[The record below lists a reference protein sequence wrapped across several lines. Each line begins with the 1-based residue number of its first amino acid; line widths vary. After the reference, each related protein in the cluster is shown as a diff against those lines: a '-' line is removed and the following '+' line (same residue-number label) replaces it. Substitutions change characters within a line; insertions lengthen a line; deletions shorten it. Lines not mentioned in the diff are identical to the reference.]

1 VYIVSAFWEFW
12 LTKFSLFKQHW
23 NSIVSSFS
31 KPLNFNSGMKQ
42 NNGQSGQYLN
52 TETIGMKPKNNLTGP
67 YFKKELILADFR
79 LANLSRDC
87 SVIGRREV
95 LTGKAKFGIFGDGKE
110 IIQMALA
117 KQFKNGDWRSGYY
130 RDQTWMMAMGLY
142 DSLEFFHQLYGNID
156 DQFNSGSG
164 GRVFNNHFSVPN
176 INRDGTWRDLT
187 KQKNSSADISPTA
200 GQMPRLLGLA
210 YASKLFRQNKDL
222 KQFTTL
228 SLNGNEVAFGSIGD
242 ASTSEGYFWET
253 INAAGVLQVPMAVSI
268 YDDGYGISVPKKY
281 QTTKGSISEILKGF
295 ETEKDKPGIRIFKG
309 KGWDYP
315 GLIKLYEE
323 GIAICREQHTPV
335 VFHIEEV
342 TQPQGH
348 STSGSHERYKSEERL
363 KWEIEFDP
371 IRKMREWIHS
381 LDIATDEELDKIV
394 VEAEEEAKESR
405 RKGWESF
412 QTPIKTERDALVKII
427 NDRSCKCTDKVKEN
441 SVDSYTEE
449 LKQVASPIRKDNF
462 VTARKIL
469 RNICGT
475 CLKADN
481 LNEELNGWLKR
492 NYADALKGYDSF
504 LYNETPTSV
513 LNVKPVAPVY
523 SADSPEVP
531 GRQVLRDNYD
541 KLFSKYPLLVTFGED
556 TGVIGGV
563 NQSLEGLQ
571 KKFGELRITDTGIRE
586 ATILGQGLG
595 LALRG
600 MRPIAEIQYLDYLMY
615 ALQILSDDLATT
627 HYRSAGKMVAPLI
640 ISTRGHRLEG
650 IWHSGSPMSML
661 INSVRGVYVCS
672 PRDMTRAAGFYNT
685 LLEGNDPAVVIEP
698 LNGYRLKEKLPD
710 NLGEFKIQLGI
721 PEILNPGTDLT
732 IVTYGSTVKIA
743 IEAVKQLALHD
754 ISVEL
759 IDVQTLIP
767 FDKNKMIVESLKK
780 TNRVLFLDE
789 DVPGGTTAYMMQ
801 EVLEKQNGWQ
811 FLDSPPKTLAAK
823 EHRPAYTTDGDY
835 FSKPNAE
842 DVFDVVYGMMKEA
855 VPDKY

>member
-1 VYIVSAFWEFW
+1 MFLVSEPPLILISLMKQNDRQSEPL
-12 LTKFSLFKQHW
+12 LTKES
-23 NSIVSSFS
+23 V
-31 KPLNFNSGMKQ
+31 GMKQ
-42 NNGQSGQYLN
+42 SNHQSGKYLN
-52 TETIGMKPKNNLTGP
+52 
-67 YFKKELILADFR
+67 KESILADFR
-79 LANLSRDC
+79 MANLSRDL

-110 IIQMALA
+110 IIQLAMA
-117 KQFKNGDWRSGYY
+117 KQFRNGDWRSGYY

-142 DSLEFFHQLYGNID
+142 DSLEFFHQLYGNTD
-156 DQFNSGSG
+156 NQFNTGSG

-176 INRDGTWRDLT
+176 INPDGSWRDLT

-210 YASKLFRQNKDL
+210 YASKLFKQNTDL
-222 KQFTTL
+222 HQFTTL
-228 SLNGNEVAFGSIGD
+228 STKGNEVAFGSIGD

-309 KGWDYP
+309 KGWDYA

-363 KWEIEFDP
+363 KWEEEFDP
-371 IRKMREWIHS
+371 IKKMREWILS
-381 LDIATDEELDKIV
+381 SDIATAEELDKLAA
-394 VEAEEEAKESR
+394 EAEEEAKESR
-405 RKGWESF
+405 RMGWESF
-412 QTPIKTERDALVKII
+412 QNPIKIERDALVKII
-427 NDRSCKCTDKVKEN
+427 NDRSCRCAEKAKED

-449 LKQVASPIRKDNF
+449 LKKVPAPIRKDNF

-469 RNICGT
+469 RNICIT
-475 CLKADN
+475 CEKSDN
-481 LNEELNGWLKR
+481 LKEELQGWLKR
-492 NYADALKGYDSF
+492 NYADALQSYDSY
-504 LYNETPTSV
+504 LYNETPTSA

-531 GRQVLRDNYD
+531 GRQILRDNYD

-556 TGVIGGV
+556 SGVIGGV

-627 HYRSAGKMVAPLI
+627 HYRTAGRMIAPLI

-650 IWHSGSPMSML
+650 IWHSGSPMAML
-661 INSVRGVYVCS
+661 INSVRGIYVCS

-685 LLEGNDPAVVIEP
+685 LLEGNSPAIVIEP

-710 NLGEFKIQLGI
+710 NIGEFRLELGI
-721 PEILNPGTDLT
+721 PEIVNEGTDIT
-732 IVTYGSTVKIA
+732 IVSYGSTVKIA

-754 ISVEL
+754 ISAEL

-767 FDKNKMIVESLKK
+767 FDRKRMIIESLKK

-789 DVPGGTTAYMMQ
+789 DLPGGTTAYMMQ
-801 EVLEKQNGWQ
+801 EVLEKQGGWQ
-811 FLDSPPKTLAAK
+811 YLDSPPKTLTAK

-835 FSKPNAE
+835 FSKPSAE
-842 DVFDVVYGMMKEA
+842 DVFDVIYSIMKEA
-855 VPDKY
+855 EPGKY

>member
-1 VYIVSAFWEFW
+1 
-12 LTKFSLFKQHW
+12 
-23 NSIVSSFS
+23 
-31 KPLNFNSGMKQ
+31 MKQ
-42 NNGQSGQYLN
+42 VKNPVEKYLN
-52 TETIGMKPKNNLTGP
+52 
-67 YFKKELILADFR
+67 KESILADFR
-79 LANLSRDC
+79 LANLSRNL

-110 IIQMALA
+110 IIQIALA
-117 KQFKNGDWRSGYY
+117 KQFRNGDWRSGYY

-142 DSLEFFHQLYGNID
+142 DSLEFFHQLYGNTD
-156 DQFNSGSG
+156 NQFSTGSG

-176 INRDGTWRDLT
+176 INPDGSWRDLT

-210 YASKLFRQNKDL
+210 YASKLFRQNKDIQ
-222 KQFTTL
+222 QFTTL
-228 SLNGNEVAFGSIGD
+228 SLKGNEVAFGAIGD

-253 INAAGVLQVPMAVSI
+253 INAAGVLQVPLAVSV

-281 QTTKGSISEILKGF
+281 QTTKGSISDILRGF

-309 KGWDYP
+309 KGWDYV

-323 GIAICREQHTPV
+323 GIAICREEHTPV

-348 STSGSHERYKSEERL
+348 STSGSHERYKNEERL
-363 KWEIEFDP
+363 KWEEDFDP
-371 IRKMREWIHS
+371 IRKMREWILS
-381 LDIATDEELDKIV
+381 SGIATSDELDKLAA
-394 VEAEEEAKESR
+394 EAEEEAKESR
-405 RKGWESF
+405 RKGWDSF
-412 QTPIKTERDALVKII
+412 QNPIKIERDALVKII
-427 NDRSCKCTDKVKEN
+427 NDRSCKCTDKAREE
-441 SVDSYTEE
+441 SVDSYTED
-449 LKQVASPIRKDNF
+449 LKKVPSPIRKDNF

-469 RNICGT
+469 RNICGSCAT
-475 CLKADN
+475 SDN
-481 LNEELNGWLKR
+481 LKIELEGWLKR
-492 NYADALKGYDSF
+492 NYKDALQSYDSY
-504 LYNETPTSV
+504 LYNETPTSA
-513 LNVKPVAPVY
+513 LNVKPIAPVY
-523 SADSPEVP
+523 SAESQEVP
-531 GRQVLRDNYD
+531 GRQILRDNYD
-541 KLFSKYPLLVTFGED
+541 KLFTKYPLLVTFGED
-556 TGVIGGV
+556 TGGIGGV

-627 HYRSAGKMVAPLI
+627 HYRTAGRMIAPLI

-650 IWHSGSPMSML
+650 IWHSGSPMAML
-661 INSVRGVYVCS
+661 INSVRGIYVCS

-685 LLEGNDPAVVIEP
+685 LLEGNSPAIVIEP
-698 LNGYRLKEKLPD
+698 LNGYRLKEKMPD
-710 NLGEFKIQLGI
+710 NIGEYRLELGI
-721 PEILNPGTDLT
+721 PEILHPGTDLT
-732 IVTYGSTVKIA
+732 IISYGSTVKIA
-743 IEAVKQLALHD
+743 LEAVKQLALHD

-767 FDKNKMIVESLKK
+767 FDRHGMIIESLKK

-789 DVPGGTTAYMMQ
+789 DLPGGTTAYMMQ
-801 EVLEKQNGWQ
+801 EVLEKQGGWQ
-811 FLDSPPKTLAAK
+811 YLDSAPKTLTAK

-835 FSKPNAE
+835 FSKPSAE
-842 DVFDVVYGMMKEA
+842 DVFDIIYGMMKEA
-855 VPDKY
+855 KPEKY

>member
-1 VYIVSAFWEFW
+1 
-12 LTKFSLFKQHW
+12 
-23 NSIVSSFS
+23 
-31 KPLNFNSGMKQ
+31 LN
-42 NNGQSGQYLN
+42 
-52 TETIGMKPKNNLTGP
+52 
-67 YFKKELILADFR
+67 KESILADFR
-79 LANLSRDC
+79 LASLSRNLSI
-87 SVIGRREV
+87 IGRREV

-110 IIQMALA
+110 IIQIALA

-142 DSLEFFHQLYGNID
+142 DSLEFFHQLYGNTD
-156 DQFNSGSG
+156 DQFHTGSG

-176 INRDGTWRDLT
+176 INPDGSWRDLT

-222 KQFTTL
+222 QQFKTL
-228 SLNGNEVAFGSIGD
+228 SVKGNEVAFGSIGD

-253 INAAGVLQVPMAVSI
+253 INAAGVIQVPMAVSV

-309 KGWDYP
+309 KGWDYA

-363 KWEIEFDP
+363 KWEEEFDP
-371 IRKMREWIHS
+371 IKKMREWILS
-381 LDIATDEELDKIV
+381 SQIATAGELDKLV

-412 QTPIKTERDALVKII
+412 QYPIRIERDALVKII
-427 NDRSCKCTDKVKEN
+427 NDRSCRCTEKAKED
-441 SVDSYTEE
+441 SVDSYTED
-449 LKQVASPIRKDNF
+449 LKKVPAPIRKDNF

-469 RNICGT
+469 RNICGS
-475 CLKADN
+475 CLKSDN
-481 LNEELNGWLKR
+481 LNEELQGWLKR
-492 NYADALKGYDSF
+492 NYEDARRSYDSF

-513 LNVKPVAPVY
+513 LNVKPVPPVY

-531 GRQVLRDNYD
+531 GRQILRDNYD
-541 KLFSKYPLLVTFGED
+541 KLFSKYPLLLTFGED
-556 TGVIGGV
+556 VGGIGGV
-563 NQSLEGLQ
+563 NQTLEGLQ
-571 KKFGELRITDTGIRE
+571 KKFGDLRITDTGIRE

-615 ALQILSDDLATT
+615 ALQVLSDDLATT
-627 HYRSAGKMVAPLI
+627 HYRTAGRMIAPLI

-661 INSVRGVYVCS
+661 INSVRGIYVCS

-685 LLEGNDPAVVIEP
+685 LLEGKDPAIVIEP

-710 NLGEFKIQLGI
+710 NIGEFRLQLGI
-721 PEILNPGTDLT
+721 PEILTTGTDIT
-732 IVTYGSTVKIA
+732 VVTYGSTVKIA

-754 ISVEL
+754 ISIEL
-759 IDVQTLIP
+759 IDVQTLVP
-767 FDKNKMIVESLKK
+767 FDRGKMILESLKK
-780 TNRVLFLDE
+780 TNRILFLDE
-789 DVPGGTTAYMMQ
+789 DLPGGTTAYMMQ
-801 EVLEKQNGWQ
+801 EVLEKQGGWQ
-811 FLDSPPKTLAAK
+811 YLDSPPKTLTAK

-835 FSKPNAE
+835 FSKPSAE
-842 DVFDVVYGMMKEA
+842 DVFDIIYGMMKEA
-855 VPDKY
+855 VPEKY

>member
-1 VYIVSAFWEFW
+1 
-12 LTKFSLFKQHW
+12 
-23 NSIVSSFS
+23 
-31 KPLNFNSGMKQ
+31 LN
-42 NNGQSGQYLN
+42 
-52 TETIGMKPKNNLTGP
+52 
-67 YFKKELILADFR
+67 KESILADFR
-79 LANLSRDC
+79 LATLSRNLSI
-87 SVIGRREV
+87 IGRREV

-110 IIQMALA
+110 IIQLAMA

-142 DSLEFFHQLYGNID
+142 NSLEFFHQLYGNTD
-156 DQFNSGSG
+156 NQFDTGSS

-176 INRDGTWRDLT
+176 INPDGSWRDLT

-210 YASKLFRQNKDL
+210 YASKLFRLNKDL
-222 KQFTTL
+222 QKFTTL
-228 SLNGNEVAFGSIGD
+228 SLKGNEVAFGAIGD

-253 INAAGVLQVPMAVSI
+253 VNAAGVLQVPMAVSV

-281 QTTKGSISEILKGF
+281 QTTKGSISEILMGF
-295 ETEKDKPGIRIFKG
+295 ESEKDKPGIRIFKG
-309 KGWDYP
+309 KGWDYA

-335 VFHIEEV
+335 IFHIEEV

-363 KWEIEFDP
+363 KWEEEFDP
-371 IRKMREWIHS
+371 IKKMREWILS
-381 LDIATDEELDKIV
+381 SQIATAEELDKLV
-394 VEAEEEAKESR
+394 GEAEEEVKESR

-412 QTPIKTERDALVKII
+412 QSPIRIERDALVKII
-427 NDRSCKCTDKVKEN
+427 NDRSCRCTEKAKEE
-441 SVDSYTEE
+441 SVDGYAED
-449 LKQVASPIRKDNF
+449 LKKVPAPIRKDNF
-462 VTARKIL
+462 VAARKIL
-469 RNICGT
+469 RNICGS
-475 CLKADN
+475 CLKSDN
-481 LNEELNGWLKR
+481 LNEELQGWLKR
-492 NYADALKGYDSF
+492 NYEDARRSYDSF

-513 LNVKPVAPVY
+513 LNVKPVSPVY
-523 SADSPEVP
+523 SADSQEVP
-531 GRQVLRDNYD
+531 GRQILRDNYD
-541 KLFSKYPLLVTFGED
+541 KLFSKYPLLLTFGED
-556 TGVIGGV
+556 VGRIGGV

-615 ALQILSDDLATT
+615 ALQVLSDDLATT
-627 HYRSAGKMVAPLI
+627 HYRTVGKMVAPLI

-661 INSVRGVYVCS
+661 INSVRGVYVCA
-672 PRDMTRAAGFYNT
+672 PRDMTRAAGFYNA

-710 NLGEFKIQLGI
+710 NIGEFRLQLGI
-721 PEILNPGTDLT
+721 PEVLNNGTDLT

-743 IEAVKQLALHD
+743 LEAVKQLALHD

-759 IDVQTLIP
+759 IDVQTLVP
-767 FDKNKMIVESLKK
+767 FDRNKMILESLKK
-780 TNRVLFLDE
+780 TNRILFLDE
-789 DVPGGTTAYMMQ
+789 DLPGGTTAYMMQ
-801 EVLEKQNGWQ
+801 EVIEKQGGWQ
-811 FLDSPPKTLAAK
+811 FLDSPPKTLTAK

-835 FSKPNAE
+835 FSKPSAE
-842 DVFDVVYGMMKEA
+842 DVFDKVYGMMKEA
-855 VPDKY
+855 VPEKY

>member
-1 VYIVSAFWEFW
+1 
-12 LTKFSLFKQHW
+12 
-23 NSIVSSFS
+23 
-31 KPLNFNSGMKQ
+31 MKQ
-42 NNGQSGQYLN
+42 NNHESGQFLTGEN
-52 TETIGMKPKNNLTGP
+52 IGMKENSKLSGK
-67 YFKKELILADFR
+67 YFNKESILADFR
-79 LANLSRDC
+79 LANLSRNL
-87 SVIGRREV
+87 SIIGRREV

-110 IIQMALA
+110 IVQIALA
-117 KQFKNGDWRSGYY
+117 KQFRNGDWRSGYY

-142 DSLEFFHQLYGNID
+142 DPLEFFHQLYGNTD
-156 DQFNSGSG
+156 NQFDTGSG

-176 INRDGTWRDLT
+176 INPDGSWRDLT

-210 YASKLFRQNKDL
+210 YASKLFRQNSELHK
-222 KQFTTL
+222 FNTL
-228 SLNGNEVAFGSIGD
+228 SLKGNEVAFGAIGD

-253 INAAGVLQVPMAVSI
+253 INAAGVLQVPLAVSV

-295 ETEKDKPGIRIFKG
+295 ESEKDKPGIRIFKG
-309 KGWDYP
+309 KGWDYA

-323 GIAICREQHTPV
+323 GIAFCRETHTPV

-348 STSGSHERYKSEERL
+348 STSGSHERYKSPERL
-363 KWEIEFDP
+363 KWEEEFDP
-371 IRKMREWIHS
+371 IRKMREWIIS
-381 LDIATDEELDKIV
+381 SDFATAEELDKLAA
-394 VEAEEEAKESR
+394 EAEEEAKEAR

-412 QTPIKTERDALVKII
+412 QAPIRTERDALVKII
-427 NDRSCKCTDKVKEN
+427 NDRSCKCSEKAKEE

-449 LKQVASPIRKDNF
+449 LQKVPAPIRKDNF

-469 RNICGT
+469 RNICST
-475 CLKADN
+475 CQKSDN
-481 LNEELNGWLKR
+481 LNEELQGWLKR
-492 NYADALKGYDSF
+492 NYKDALHSYDSY
-504 LYNETPTSV
+504 LYNETSTSV
-513 LNVKPVAPVY
+513 LNVKPVSPVY

-531 GRQVLRDNYD
+531 GRQILRENYD

-556 TGVIGGV
+556 TGGIGGV

-615 ALQILSDDLATT
+615 ALQVLSDDLATT
-627 HYRSAGKMVAPLI
+627 HYRTAGRMIAPLI

-661 INSVRGVYVCS
+661 INSVRGIYVCS

-685 LLEGNDPAVVIEP
+685 LLEGNDPAIVIEP
-698 LNGYRLKEKLPD
+698 LNGYRLKERLPD
-710 NLGEFKIQLGI
+710 NIGEFRLQLGI
-721 PEILNPGTDLT
+721 PEIMHQGKDLT
-732 IVTYGSTVKIA
+732 VVTYGSTVKIA
-743 IEAVKQLALHD
+743 AEAVRQLEAHD

-767 FDKNKMIVESLKK
+767 FDKNLMILDSLKK

-789 DVPGGTTAYMMQ
+789 DLPGGTTAYMMQ
-801 EVLEKQNGWQ
+801 EVLEKQGGWKY
-811 FLDSPPKTLAAK
+811 LDSAPRTLAAK

-835 FSKPNAE
+835 FSKPSSE
-842 DVFDVVYGMMKEA
+842 DVFDIIYAMMKEA
-855 VPDKY
+855 KPEKY

>member
-1 VYIVSAFWEFW
+1 
-12 LTKFSLFKQHW
+12 
-23 NSIVSSFS
+23 
-31 KPLNFNSGMKQ
+31 MKQ
-42 NNGQSGQYLN
+42 NNNQTGHDLN
-52 TETIGMKPKNNLTGP
+52 TEIIEMKQIKNQSEQ
-67 YFKKELILADFR
+67 YFSKESILADFR
-79 LANLSRDC
+79 MANLSRNL
-87 SVIGRREV
+87 SIIGRREV

-110 IIQMALA
+110 IIQLALA

-130 RDQTWMMAMGLY
+130 RDQTWMMAMGVY
-142 DSLEFFHQLYGNID
+142 DSLEFFHQLYGNTD
-156 DQFNSGSG
+156 NQFNSGSR
-164 GRVFNNHFSVPN
+164 GRVFNNHFSIPN
-176 INRDGTWRDLT
+176 INPDGSWRDLT

-210 YASKLFRQNKDL
+210 YASKLFRQNKEL
-222 KQFTTL
+222 QQFTTL
-228 SLNGNEVAFGSIGD
+228 SLKGNEVAFGSIGD

-253 INAAGVLQVPMAVSI
+253 INAAGVLQVPMAVSV

-309 KGWDYP
+309 KGWDYA
-315 GLIKLYEE
+315 GLIKLYQE

-363 KWEIEFDP
+363 KWEEEFDP
-371 IRKMREWIHS
+371 IKKMREWIINS
-381 LDIATDEELDKIV
+381 EIATSEELDKLAL
-394 VEAEEEAKESR
+394 EAEEEAKESR

-412 QTPIKTERDALVKII
+412 QSPIKIERDALVKII
-427 NDRSCKCTDKVKEN
+427 NDRSCRCTEKAKEE
-441 SVDSYTEE
+441 SVDSYTDE
-449 LKQVASPIRKDNF
+449 LKRVPAPIRKDNF

-475 CLKADN
+475 CLKSDN
-481 LNEELNGWLKR
+481 LKEELQGWLKR
-492 NYADALKGYDSF
+492 NYEDARKSYDSF
-504 LYNETPTSV
+504 LYNETPSSV
-513 LNVKPVAPVY
+513 LNVKPIAPLY
-523 SADSPEVP
+523 SANSPEVP
-531 GRQVLRDNYD
+531 GRQILRDNYE
-541 KLFSKYPLLVTFGED
+541 KLFTKYPLLVTFGED
-556 TGVIGGV
+556 TGNIGGV

-615 ALQILSDDLATT
+615 CLQILSDDLATT
-627 HYRSAGKMVAPLI
+627 HYRTAGRMIAPLI

-661 INSVRGVYVCS
+661 INSVRGIYVCS

-685 LLEGNDPAVVIEP
+685 LLEGNDPAIVIEP

-710 NLGEFKIQLGI
+710 NIGEFRLELGI
-721 PEILNPGTDLT
+721 PEILKEGTDLT

-743 IEAVKQLALHD
+743 MEAVKHLAAHD

-759 IDVQTLIP
+759 IDVQTLMP
-767 FDKNKMIVESLKK
+767 FDRKKIIIESLKK
-780 TNRVLFLDE
+780 TNRILFLDE

-801 EVLEKQNGWQ
+801 EVIEKQGGWQ
-811 FLDSPPKTLAAK
+811 YLDSPPKTLTAK

-835 FSKPNAE
+835 FSKPSAE
-842 DVFDVVYGMMKEA
+842 DVFDVVYQMMKEA
-855 VPDKY
+855 EPEKY

>member
-1 VYIVSAFWEFW
+1 MFLVSEPPLILISLMKQNDRQSEPL
-12 LTKFSLFKQHW
+12 LTKES
-23 NSIVSSFS
+23 V
-31 KPLNFNSGMKQ
+31 GMKQ
-42 NNGQSGQYLN
+42 SNHQSGKYLN
-52 TETIGMKPKNNLTGP
+52 
-67 YFKKELILADFR
+67 KESILADFR
-79 LANLSRDC
+79 MANLSRDL
-87 SVIGRREV
+87 SIIGRREV

-110 IIQMALA
+110 IIQLAMA
-117 KQFKNGDWRSGYY
+117 KQFRNGDWRSGYY

-142 DSLEFFHQLYGNID
+142 DSLEFFHQLYGNTD
-156 DQFNSGSG
+156 NQFNTGSG

-176 INRDGTWRDLT
+176 INPDGSWRDLT

-210 YASKLFRQNKDL
+210 YASKLFKQNTDL
-222 KQFTTL
+222 HQFTTL
-228 SLNGNEVAFGSIGD
+228 STKGNEVAFGSIGD

-309 KGWDYP
+309 KGWDYA

-363 KWEIEFDP
+363 KWEEEFDP
-371 IRKMREWIHS
+371 IKKMREWILS
-381 LDIATDEELDKIV
+381 SDIATAEELDKLAA
-394 VEAEEEAKESR
+394 EAEEEAKESR
-405 RKGWESF
+405 RMGWESF
-412 QTPIKTERDALVKII
+412 QNPIKIERDALVKII
-427 NDRSCKCTDKVKEN
+427 NDRSCRCAEKAKED

-449 LKQVASPIRKDNF
+449 LKKVPAPIRKDNF

-469 RNICGT
+469 RNICIT
-475 CLKADN
+475 CEKSDN
-481 LNEELNGWLKR
+481 LKEELQGWLKR
-492 NYADALKGYDSF
+492 NYADALQSYDSY
-504 LYNETPTSV
+504 LYNETPTSA

-531 GRQVLRDNYD
+531 GRQILRDNYD

-556 TGVIGGV
+556 SGVIGGV

-627 HYRSAGKMVAPLI
+627 HYRTAGRMIAPLI

-650 IWHSGSPMSML
+650 IWHSGSPMAML
-661 INSVRGVYVCS
+661 INSVRGIYVCS

-685 LLEGNDPAVVIEP
+685 LLEGNSPAIVIEP

-710 NLGEFKIQLGI
+710 NIGEFRLELGI
-721 PEILNPGTDLT
+721 PEIVNEGTDIT
-732 IVTYGSTVKIA
+732 IVSYGSTVKIA

-754 ISVEL
+754 ISAEL

-767 FDKNKMIVESLKK
+767 FDRKRMIIESLKK

-789 DVPGGTTAYMMQ
+789 DLPGGTTAYMMQ
-801 EVLEKQNGWQ
+801 EVLEKQGGWQ
-811 FLDSPPKTLAAK
+811 YLDSPPKTLTAK

-835 FSKPNAE
+835 FSKPSAE
-842 DVFDVVYGMMKEA
+842 DVFDVIYSIMKEA
-855 VPDKY
+855 EPGKY

>member
-1 VYIVSAFWEFW
+1 M
-12 LTKFSLFKQHW
+12 
-23 NSIVSSFS
+23 N
-31 KPLNFNSGMKQ
+31 
-42 NNGQSGQYLN
+42 
-52 TETIGMKPKNNLTGP
+52 
-67 YFKKELILADFR
+67 KEMILADFR
-79 LANLSRDC
+79 LANLSR
-87 SVIGRREV
+87 SLSIIGRREV

-110 IIQMALA
+110 IIQLALS

-142 DSLEFFHQLYGNID
+142 DSLEFFHQLYGNTD
-156 DQFNSGSG
+156 NQFNTGSG

-176 INRDGTWRDLT
+176 INPDGSWRDLT

-222 KQFTTL
+222 QQFTNL
-228 SLNGNEVAFGSIGD
+228 SLKGNEVAFGSIGD

-253 INAAGVLQVPMAVSI
+253 INAAGVLQVPMAVSV

-309 KGWDYP
+309 KGWDYA

-363 KWEIEFDP
+363 KWEEEFDP
-371 IRKMREWIHS
+371 IRKMREWILS
-381 LDIATDEELDKIV
+381 SDIATSEELDKLA

-405 RKGWESF
+405 KKGWESF
-412 QTPIKTERDALVKII
+412 QNPIRIERDALVKII
-427 NDRSCKCTDKVKEN
+427 NDRTCRCTEKVKED
-441 SVDSYTEE
+441 SVDNFNDE
-449 LKQVASPIRKDNF
+449 LKKVPSPIRKDNF
-462 VTARKIL
+462 VAARKIL
-469 RNICGT
+469 RNICGS
-475 CLKADN
+475 CLKSDN
-481 LNEELNGWLKR
+481 LNEELQGWLKR
-492 NYADALKGYDSF
+492 NYEDARKSYDSF

-513 LNVKPVAPVY
+513 LNVKPVPPVY

-531 GRQVLRDNYD
+531 GRQILRDNYD

-556 TGVIGGV
+556 TGGIGGV

-595 LALRG
+595 LSLRG

-615 ALQILSDDLATT
+615 ALQVLSDDLATT
-627 HYRSAGKMVAPLI
+627 HYRTAGRMIAPLI

-661 INSVRGVYVCS
+661 INSVRGIYVCS
-672 PRDMTRAAGFYNT
+672 PRDMTRAAGFYNS
-685 LLEGNDPAVVIEP
+685 LLEANSPAIVIEP
-698 LNGYRLKEKLPD
+698 LNGYRLKEKMPD
-710 NLGEFKIQLGI
+710 NIGEFRLELGI

-732 IVTYGSTVKIA
+732 VVTYGSTVKIA
-743 IEAVKQLALHD
+743 MEAVKHLASHD
-754 ISVEL
+754 ISIEL

-767 FDKNKMIVESLKK
+767 FDRNKMILDSLKK
-780 TNRVLFLDE
+780 TNRILFLDE
-789 DVPGGTTAYMMQ
+789 DLPGGTTAYMMQ
-801 EVLEKQNGWQ
+801 EVLEKQGGWQ
-811 FLDSPPKTLAAK
+811 YLDSPPKTLTAK
-823 EHRPAYTTDGDY
+823 EHRPAYSTDGDY
-835 FSKPNAE
+835 FSKPSAE
-842 DVFDVVYGMMKEA
+842 DIFDVIYWMMKEA
-855 VPDKY
+855 VPEKY